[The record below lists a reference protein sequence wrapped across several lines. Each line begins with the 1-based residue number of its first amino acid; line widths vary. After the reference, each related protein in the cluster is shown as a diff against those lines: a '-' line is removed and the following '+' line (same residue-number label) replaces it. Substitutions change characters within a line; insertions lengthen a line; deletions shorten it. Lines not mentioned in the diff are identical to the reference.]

1 VVGKL
6 IRGERSAALV
16 GLLVVVLIAGCVPAA
31 FAAGPATP
39 RPTPIV
45 RSATALTLSQ
55 LVGQKLVVAMDGT
68 TVPSPGLL
76 GRIRRGE
83 IGGVILFGRNVTTPT
98 ALRALTKQLQGAA
111 TAGGQLPLLIA
122 VDQEGGSIKRIPWAP
137 PTLSPPQMGADGRT
151 STAESQGAATGTALK
166 GLGIN
171 VDLAPVADVPAHA
184 VSFINKQGRA
194 FSFNASVVSAL
205 TNAFAEGLDSQ
216 GVLPVMKHF
225 PGLMDQAASD
235 ATVDRFM
242 SVHSTL
248 GYTVWV
254 VEVLNSERGAT
265 SFAGFTGL
273 MPPSFDPPFAH
284 QQPLV
289 EVGWRLW
296 PQWWG
301 LGIASEAARA
311 SVAHGFDVVGLPE
324 IVSFTVVANTP
335 SRAVMER
342 IGMRY
347 DSEFDH
353 PRAKAGDTWR
363 RHVLYRMAPEDP
375 RG

>member
-1 VVGKL
+1 V
-6 IRGERSAALV
+6 APD
-16 GLLVVVLIAGCVPAA
+16 GLDRVVLRTPRLVLREWRDEDRES
-31 FAAGPATP
+31 FAAMN
-39 RPTPIV
+39 R
-45 RSATALTLSQ
+45 
-55 LVGQKLVVAMDGT
+55 D
-68 TVPSPGLL
+68 
-76 GRIRRGE
+76 
-83 IGGVILFGRNVTTPT
+83 
-98 ALRALTKQLQGAA
+98 
-111 TAGGQLPLLIA
+111 PL
-122 VDQEGGSIKRIPWAP
+122 
-137 PTLSPPQMGADGRT
+137 
-151 STAESQGAATGTALK
+151 
-166 GLGIN
+166 
-171 VDLAPVADVPAHA
+171 
-184 VSFINKQGRA
+184 
-194 FSFNASVVSAL
+194 
-205 TNAFAEGLDSQ
+205 
-216 GVLPVMKHF
+216 VMKHF

>member
-1 VVGKL
+1 V
-6 IRGERSAALV
+6 APD
-16 GLLVVVLIAGCVPAA
+16 GLDRVVLRTPRLVLREWRDEDRAP
-31 FAAGPATP
+31 FAAMN
-39 RPTPIV
+39 
-45 RSATALTLSQ
+45 Q
-55 LVGQKLVVAMDGT
+55 D
-68 TVPSPGLL
+68 
-76 GRIRRGE
+76 
-83 IGGVILFGRNVTTPT
+83 
-98 ALRALTKQLQGAA
+98 
-111 TAGGQLPLLIA
+111 PL
-122 VDQEGGSIKRIPWAP
+122 
-137 PTLSPPQMGADGRT
+137 
-151 STAESQGAATGTALK
+151 
-166 GLGIN
+166 
-171 VDLAPVADVPAHA
+171 
-184 VSFINKQGRA
+184 
-194 FSFNASVVSAL
+194 
-205 TNAFAEGLDSQ
+205 
-216 GVLPVMKHF
+216 VMKHF
-225 PGLMDQAASD
+225 PGLMDRAASD

-242 SVHSTL
+242 SVHSAL

-254 VEVLNSERGAT
+254 VEVLNSERGPT